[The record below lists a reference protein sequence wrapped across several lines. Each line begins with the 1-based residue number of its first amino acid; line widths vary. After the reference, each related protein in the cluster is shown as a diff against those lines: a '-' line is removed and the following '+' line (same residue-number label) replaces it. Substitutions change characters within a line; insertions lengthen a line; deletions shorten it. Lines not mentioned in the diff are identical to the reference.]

1 MENDYR
7 MQRINNFLISIV
19 QAAKELIENEDLTE
33 EERALYKM
41 SIRRMAEGI
50 IEICEATGFKTAPE
64 NGNGEG

>member
-1 MENDYR
+1 
-7 MQRINNFLISIV
+7 MQRINNCLISIV

-50 IEICEATGFKTAPE
+50 IEICEADFKTAPE
-64 NGNGEG
+64 NGNGEE

>member
-1 MENDYR
+1 MVNDYR
-7 MQRINNFLISIV
+7 MQRINNCLISIV

-50 IEICEATGFKTAPE
+50 IEICEADFKTAPE
-64 NGNGEG
+64 NGNGEE

>member
-7 MQRINNFLISIV
+7 MQRINNCLISIV

-50 IEICEATGFKTAPE
+50 IEICEADFKTAPE
-64 NGNGEG
+64 NGNGEE

>member
-1 MENDYR
+1 
-7 MQRINNFLISIV
+7 MQRINNCLISIV

-50 IEICEATGFKTAPE
+50 IEICEADFKMAPE
-64 NGNGEG
+64 NGNGEE